1 MSKFTLEEA
10 DKWVKWDPNQETRA
24 AVATLI
30 EDVDASK
37 LTDMFSSRIQ
47 FGTAGLRGPMGP
59 GYLSMNDLVV
69 IQTTQGLSQFLLMK
83 IGPEAKEKVCLSE
96 RSTSAESS
104 WWPVWV
110 AI

>member
-1 MSKFTLEEA
+1 MSKHVLEEA
-10 DKWVKWDPNQETRA
+10 KQWVEWDQNEETRA
-24 AVATLI
+24 AVAILI
-30 EDVDASK
+30 EDVNASK
-37 LTDMFSSRIQ
+37 LTELFYSRIQ

-69 IQTTQGLSQFLLMK
+69 IQTTQGLLKFLLKK

-96 RSTSAESS
+96 WPTTAESS
-104 WWPVWV
+104 CWV